1 MKNKGVFFFWG
12 QAPKDELC
20 IHSCHFPDS
29 ILAKCSV
36 SLFAK
41 NPVFLFTIHK
51 NLFMSLRLIRQNY

>member
-1 MKNKGVFFFWG
+1 MKNKGVFSFWG

-20 IHSCHFPDS
+20 IHSCHFPDI

-41 NPVFLFTIHK
+41 NPVFLFTVYTRFALL
-51 NLFMSLRLIRQNY
+51 LFLII

>member
-20 IHSCHFPDS
+20 IHSCHFPDI
-29 ILAKCSV
+29 ILAKCPV

-41 NPVFLFTIHK
+41 NPVFLFTVYNTI
-51 NLFMSLRLIRQNY
+51 I